1 MKDGDDVISYIKSK
15 QEWSQMRGLIQKLQ
29 PSNEEVN
36 FNLYSNAVPGVPR
49 YSLYICDSISNTQ
62 EMAFFIVQ
70 NGKEFDWLYS
80 TKEGRRAL
88 AEACKQVVP
97 GGYKRFHCYESTMVA
112 FLLEDHFTGHRFE
125 IEPNGFLHVI
135 RKCLL
140 RVLRVV

>member
-80 TKEGRRAL
+80 SKEGRRAL

-97 GGYKRFHCYESTMVA
+97 GGYKRFCR
-112 FLLEDHFTGHRFE
+112 FL
-125 IEPNGFLHVI
+125 
-135 RKCLL
+135 K
-140 RVLRVV
+140 

>member
-1 MKDGDDVISYIKSK
+1 MKFYFNLELVDFLKFCIKVGAEKGERLKDGDDVISYIKSK

-97 GGYKRFHCYESTMVA
+97 GGYKRFLLA
-112 FLLEDHFTGHRFE
+112 F
-125 IEPNGFLHVI
+125 
-135 RKCLL
+135 
-140 RVLRVV
+140 

>member
-1 MKDGDDVISYIKSK
+1 
-15 QEWSQMRGLIQKLQ
+15 MRGLIQKLQ

-80 TKEGRRAL
+80 SKEGRRAL

-97 GGYKRFHCYESTMVA
+97 GGYKRFCR
-112 FLLEDHFTGHRFE
+112 FLK
-125 IEPNGFLHVI
+125 I
-135 RKCLL
+135 KK
-140 RVLRVV
+140 